1 MLVHRRPLAGLLVLL
16 AVVLGLQAA
25 RPAPPATAAM
35 TVARRDL
42 PAGAVLKASDLTS
55 VAVPPEAV
63 PAGAQRQAAGRILAS
78 GLRRGEP
85 VTDLRLVGPSL
96 TEGRPGLVAV
106 PIRLPDADMARLLR
120 VGDRIRLLATDA
132 QRGGTTTVAPDA
144 LVLALPGADGG
155 GSGSSPAGGA
165 LGSSGANGV
174 TSGLAGRLVVVGI
187 DEDLVTLVT
196 SASVRDFL
204 SYAYPN

>member
-1 MLVHRRPLAGLLVLL
+1 MHRRPLAGLLALF

-35 TVARRDL
+35 TVARHDL
-42 PAGAVLKASDLTS
+42 PAGAVLKASDLAS
-55 VAVPPEAV
+55 VAVPPGAV
-63 PAGAQRQAAGRILAS
+63 PAGAQRQAVGRVLAS

-85 VTDLRLVGPSL
+85 VTDLRLVGPTL
-96 TEGRPGLVAV
+96 TEGLPGMVAV
-106 PIRLPDADMARLLR
+106 PIRLPDADMAGLLR
-120 VGDRIRLLATDA
+120 VGDHVRLLATDA
-132 QRGGTTTVAPDA
+132 QHGGTTTVAPDA
-144 LVLALPGADGG
+144 LVLALPGADGDDH
-155 GSGSSPAGGA
+155 GSSPTGGA
-165 LGSSGANGV
+165 LATAGANGV
-174 TSGLAGRLVVVGI
+174 TSGLGGRLVVVGI